1 MQTIEQLN
9 ESLLKLYYDLQEDK
23 VSIRKAMVLSNVANT
38 LLRGIVVQTQMCLP
52 EQPVKELD
60 ISNEKL

>member
-9 ESLLKLYYDLQEDK
+9 ESLLKLYEDVINDK
-23 VSIRKAMVLSNVANT
+23 VSLRKAMTAANVANT

-52 EQPVKELD
+52 KQPVKEL
-60 ISNEKL
+60 K

>member
-9 ESLLKLYYDLQEDK
+9 ESLLKLYEDVLTDK
-23 VSIRKAMVLSNVANT
+23 VSLRKAMTAANVANT

-52 EQPVKELD
+52 KQSVKELD
-60 ISNEKL
+60 N